1 MDYGVLSS
9 YFDGAVAKRL
19 VAVDIDGKVS
29 NQHEFNG
36 TAELRSLFGDNDIK
50 GIPTTFAYLCD
61 DASPLFDHGFTT
73 WYDARRKHPTRTEY
87 RLYYNDNDAIKAAHI
102 DDLMIMAISDE
113 HGLLVVFAGRG
124 SNAESQLRWLF
135 GLEDVSSGRFS
146 RSTTDD
152 IRIGSIAASIL
163 EAIGIEVAVPAS
175 AESYL
180 DDMIEKFGDS
190 FPKGIDFTRY
200 SASTLGDLDWKG
212 SPDQCLL
219 DCYEREEIL
228 FKVFERYLL
237 ENDLTPYM
245 RGVLDVDAV
254 LRITMST
261 FQRRKSRAGAAF
273 EHQLE
278 FLFKGRGIRYTAQPY
293 TEGKSKPDFIMP
305 SIEAYRDV
313 CFPVERLTMLGA
325 KTTIKERW
333 RQVLEE
339 ANRIDHK
346 HLITLDAAVS
356 TEYTDSM
363 REHNLQLVVPRPVFV
378 SYTAEQQKWLM
389 SVGEFCEML
398 EEKQTGE

>member
-1 MDYGVLSS
+1 M
-9 YFDGAVAKRL
+9 
-19 VAVDIDGKVS
+19 
-29 NQHEFNG
+29 
-36 TAELRSLFGDNDIK
+36 
-50 GIPTTFAYLCD
+50 
-61 DASPLFDHGFTT
+61 
-73 WYDARRKHPTRTEY
+73 
-87 RLYYNDNDAIKAAHI
+87 
-102 DDLMIMAISDE
+102 
-113 HGLLVVFAGRG
+113 
-124 SNAESQLRWLF
+124 
-135 GLEDVSSGRFS
+135 
-146 RSTTDD
+146 
-152 IRIGSIAASIL
+152 
-163 EAIGIEVAVPAS
+163 PAS

-212 SPDQCLL
+212 FPDQCLL

-378 SYTAEQQKWLM
+378 SYTADQQKWLM

-398 EEKQTGE
+398 EEKQASE